1 MLMNKLFDVLATIK
15 SFVNNPETTFLIE
28 GSDKEDTKETNGKK
42 KQINGS
48 FF

>member
-1 MLMNKLFDVLATIK
+1 MTCSTMTLATIK

-28 GSDKEDTKETNGKK
+28 GSDKEDIKETNGKK

-48 FF
+48 GF